1 MKLNKLKDFKF
12 TDYAK
17 YVLLAPLCVIV
28 LSVIVSLV
36 CALCG
41 VGYFN
46 LDYDYKT
53 SYSFEVK
60 FNATVTEAEYNTYQ
74 DIVADTL
81 SDKGITSY
89 RFFGMG
95 EGVYTR
101 IEVKALNNGNDANF
115 EKNLQDLQV
124 HFIENLEAE
133 AQQAGAVTN
142 VRISVTDFVVEQPMN
157 AFNTILFAG
166 ITLLAVIAF
175 MFVYMFIR
183 FNLMAGVSLI
193 LSLLYE
199 TAMLTALI
207 SLVRIPV
214 NSTIYVAYM
223 FMYVFTIVMNMSVF
237 HSVRV
242 DLDSDVADDNSKV
255 ALNAVNKNV
264 VPVSIMSAILLVATV
279 MYIILGYAFV
289 QFTAMAVAFAILVSL
304 YFVLFV
310 NTTIWVKLYSR
321 KRDLILRKKQEYRKK
336 KLEKKSKDEEEKIL
350 V

>member
-60 FNATVTEAEYNTYQ
+60 FNATVSDAEYKIYQ
-74 DIVADTL
+74 DIVADAL
-81 SDKGITSY
+81 QDKGITSY

-101 IEVKALNNGNDANF
+101 IEVKALNDKNDTNF
-115 EKNLQDLQV
+115 EQSLKDIQV

-133 AQQAGAVTN
+133 ANQDGATTN
-142 VRISVTDFVVEQPMN
+142 VRVSVTDFVVEKPIN

-166 ITLLAVIAF
+166 IALLSVMAF
-175 MFVYMFIR
+175 MFLYMFIR
-183 FNLMAGVSLI
+183 FNLMAGVSLV

-223 FMYVFTIVMNMSVF
+223 FMYVFTIIMNMSIF
-237 HSVRV
+237 HNVRV
-242 DLDSDVADDNSKV
+242 DLDSDVADDNSKI

-264 VPVSIMSAILLVATV
+264 MPITIISAMLLVVALLFV
-279 MYIILGYAFV
+279 ILGYAFV
-289 QFTAMAVAFAILVSL
+289 KFTAMAVILAILVSL
-304 YFVLFV
+304 YFVLFANV
-310 NTTIWVKLYSR
+310 VIWVKLYSR
-321 KRDLILRKKQEYRKK
+321 KSDLILRKKQEYRKK